1 MLTRL
6 CILVFRI
13 LQNPG
18 PGTYNDPGIRGDG
31 NYAASKYPRIKGPSF
46 LQDYVKRPKKYD
58 RVPKEDKHQ
67 PGPGWYDSGTNF
79 NISDVMEN
87 SMTKSRGAQIG
98 LSQFGV
104 SERKVFKSSSS
115 KYLTSSVCSSKHD
128 TELNFVFAATPG
140 PGAYLAPSAFGH
152 YVAKKYANESLLPVT
167 GGKYLSARR
176 ASDLSLPLEMNQG
189 STSFHAQLKPS
200 STKS

>member
-1 MLTRL
+1 MRPKTTKEL
-6 CILVFRI
+6 FRI

-104 SERKVFKSSSS
+104 SERKVFKSSS
-115 KYLTSSVCSSKHD
+115 T
-128 TELNFVFAATPG
+128 TPG

-176 ASDLSLPLEMNQG
+176 ASDLSLPLEMN
-189 STSFHAQLKPS
+189 
-200 STKS
+200 